1 LSGVLHPAQSGIEAD
16 TTQYEGIWTCH
27 KLKFNLHEKTTPQ
40 KKQDPIPEMP
50 KTMSVVWLTIAFVVI
65 SVSLG
70 VLFAS
75 LKKVPTTEMGVQYNV
90 HKKQVRTW
98 YCLFHCHVYIPK
110 LKHTPFT
117 PFSS

>member
-1 LSGVLHPAQSGIEAD
+1 MSVKKTPIPMVQAKQMCSLHTKSQNAAGR
-16 TTQYEGIWTCH
+16 
-27 KLKFNLHEKTTPQ
+27 HENTTPQ
-40 KKQDPIPEMP
+40 KKQDLIPEMP

-70 VLFAS
+70 VLIAS